1 MSQNILLLIRADI
14 KAVDEKVDA
23 LQQSVNDVSANL
35 PDTSELSAKLDAQA
49 NTLDTIV
56 SQVNNINDVLNPD
69 IPELPE
75 IPDVPGLQQKQQQ
88 KKSKK

>member
-23 LQQSVNDVSANL
+23 LQQAVNDVSANL

-49 NTLDTIV
+49 TTLDTIV
-56 SQVNNINDVLNPD
+56 TQVNNINDVLNPD
-69 IPELPE
+69 LPDL
-75 IPDVPGLQQKQQQ
+75 PDVPGNLQKQQQQ
-88 KKSKK
+88 KKSNKK

>member
-23 LQQSVNDVSANL
+23 LQQAVNDVSANL

-49 NTLDTIV
+49 TTLDTIV
-56 SQVNNINDVLNPD
+56 TQVNNINDVLNPD
-69 IPELPE
+69 L
-75 IPDVPGLQQKQQQ
+75 PDVPGNLQKQQQQ
-88 KKSKK
+88 KKSNKK

>member
-69 IPELPE
+69 IPE
-75 IPDVPGLQQKQQQ
+75 VPGLQKQQQQQQ

>member
-49 NTLDTIV
+49 TSLETIIN
-56 SQVNNINDVLNPD
+56 QVNNINDVLNP
-69 IPELPE
+69 ELPE
-75 IPDVPGLQQKQQQ
+75 IPEVPGGLQKQQQ
-88 KKSKK
+88 KKSNKK

>member
-49 NTLDTIV
+49 TSLETII
-56 SQVNNINDVLNPD
+56 SQVNNINDVLN
-69 IPELPE
+69 PELPE

-88 KKSKK
+88 QQKKSKK

>member
-23 LQQSVNDVSANL
+23 LQQAVNDVSANL

-49 NTLDTIV
+49 TTLDTIV
-56 SQVNNINDVLNPD
+56 NQVNNINDVLNPE
-69 IPELPE
+69 IPDLPE
-75 IPDVPGLQQKQQQ
+75 IPDVPNLQKQQ
-88 KKSKK
+88 KKSNKK